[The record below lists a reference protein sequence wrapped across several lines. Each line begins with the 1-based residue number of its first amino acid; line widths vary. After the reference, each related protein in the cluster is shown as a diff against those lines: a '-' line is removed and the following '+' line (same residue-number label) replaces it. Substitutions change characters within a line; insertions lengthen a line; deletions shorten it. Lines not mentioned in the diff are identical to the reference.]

1 MDARKK
7 EAMLA
12 IKIVT
17 DRDMIRSVAEDFKE
31 QYQLEGGHWS
41 AMFFTP
47 GDVVYNRL
55 MALDLETCTAEDVHR
70 VMGAGWLV
78 VNCQSCG
85 NDATELHVRFEHP
98 DIEDKACWLCPD
110 CIGAAFNMVRA
121 VKDKL

>member
-1 MDARKK
+1 M
-7 EAMLA
+7 

-31 QYQLEGGHWS
+31 QYQFEDGHWC
-41 AMFFTP
+41 AMLFTP
-47 GDVVYNRL
+47 GDKVYERL
-55 MALDLETCTAEDVHR
+55 LTLDTETCSINDVNR
-70 VMGAGWLV
+70 IMGTDWLT

-121 VKDKL
+121 VKE